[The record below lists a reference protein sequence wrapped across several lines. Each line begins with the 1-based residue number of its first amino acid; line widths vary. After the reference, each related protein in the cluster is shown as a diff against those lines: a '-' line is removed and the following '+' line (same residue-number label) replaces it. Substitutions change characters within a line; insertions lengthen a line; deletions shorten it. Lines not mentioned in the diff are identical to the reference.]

1 MALQLN
7 KICRGLIQN
16 GQKILASKA
25 ETVCPKEVH
34 SECTPQSV
42 NIINDV
48 HSAGKVLE
56 SLPSLL
62 SKLPSAES
70 PIRSYSS
77 KCGVPKQTPKCNN
90 QKCKQNKCP
99 RFYLEGCDCPVYCK
113 KKIIY
118 CKKRPAPYPSYSE
131 ACAEEL
137 DENPSECVQCP
148 WKHCPD
154 FKVTYRKYH
163 TGKGLAAAPFKDTM
177 STPLILDP
185 ELLKDE
191 LYAYKNKKP
200 CERPCSP
207 CEKRRMLIERLRR
220 EKEQRECEER
230 KKKKCAP
237 AWTEAVRLVANRDVA
252 MLDPLE
258 ALEDLEEPEDAQSR
272 VALFNRKRKPPNRDC
287 GDDYKYRCPDGTY
300 EAFEYDPREAN
311 YEHKRRRRSG
321 ATDKPCC
328 TPEGKRRKV
337 PDCGEGCTC
346 AAHNAP
352 SAQATMSL
360 CEQLN
365 YELAKV
371 NSGHDKC
378 PPRKHKYPDV
388 DKTIDLVRMCD
399 RECPPPKKRKI
410 PKQYPNPDDYPAPMC
425 PGSCPPKCPNY
436 CPDAA
441 TKKKFED
448 PCDCPLKVKYHR
460 GWKPRVHGG
469 KGKGKIIR
477 RCKNTVYTPGGDD
490 PYGPGR
496 QY

>member
-191 LYAYKNKKP
+191 LYAYKN
-200 CERPCSP
+200 
-207 CEKRRMLIERLRR
+207 
-220 EKEQRECEER
+220 
-230 KKKKCAP
+230 
-237 AWTEAVRLVANRDVA
+237 
-252 MLDPLE
+252 
-258 ALEDLEEPEDAQSR
+258 
-272 VALFNRKRKPPNRDC
+272 
-287 GDDYKYRCPDGTY
+287 
-300 EAFEYDPREAN
+300 FEYDPREAN

-388 DKTIDLVRMCD
+388 DKTIDDAVQVPRKCPNKIRESGCCPKSRKSNCPKKYKPRDLKHGYYDLGSLDMILTDNIEKSLVDVADGQSNFHPEIQCVKRFR
-399 RECPPPKKRKI
+399 RECPKNCPDQAPCLKCPKPCSVKCPTKMKKRKGPYSRKPI
-410 PKQYPNPDDYPAPMC
+410 TYPY
-425 PGSCPPKCPNY
+425 
-436 CPDAA
+436 
-441 TKKKFED
+441 
-448 PCDCPLKVKYHR
+448 YH
-460 GWKPRVHGG
+460 P
-469 KGKGKIIR
+469 
-477 RCKNTVYTPGGDD
+477 TE
-490 PYGPGR
+490 
-496 QY
+496 Q